1 MNGQATAR
9 TLYKKLLAFYP
20 RGFRERLGS
29 SMQQTFNDLCR
40 ERQTKGGWFGF
51 MLWTFAETAIGIVR
65 EHILLLTEGD
75 KMKNILANP
84 GSTAT
89 KWGGLASFLLAVASI
104 IAPTIYLFGN
114 LRDAMGP
121 FSYALAD
128 FLYGPVWAASL
139 ITAVFILRERM
150 GEYAPRRMNL
160 ALLATLLAAGAM
172 VTVACIRAA
181 NRHYH
186 IIHPE
191 LHLENS
197 STVLIVWTTL
207 VAGVTGAGWHF
218 LGWALVLIGSAG
230 WTSHR
235 LPRLLSALYLLAG
248 ITSLFVYVLP
258 ELGEIAALLGIVVS
272 IWQGILL
279 LKPEPGET
287 QAPGISASQ
296 PHQA

>member
-1 MNGQATAR
+1 
-9 TLYKKLLAFYP
+9 
-20 RGFRERLGS
+20 
-29 SMQQTFNDLCR
+29 
-40 ERQTKGGWFGF
+40 
-51 MLWTFAETAIGIVR
+51 MLWTFVETAIGIAR
-65 EHILLLTEGD
+65 EHVLLLTEGD
-75 KMKNILANP
+75 RMKNIPANP
-84 GSTAT
+84 GSTAM

-150 GEYAPRRMNL
+150 GDYAPHRMNL

-258 ELGEIAALLGIVVS
+258 DLGEIAALLGIVVS

-287 QAPGISASQ
+287 QAPQITASK